1 MGKCAF
7 PADHPL
13 AAGMPW
19 RQATADLTN
28 MDAFF
33 SPLFA
38 EADGLLAVGCRF
50 TQLATG
56 SWVLRLPPS
65 VAQIDVD
72 AEEIGRHYPVALGVH
87 ADARLALE
95 GLLPLLPS
103 RPAALGA
110 AASGGRT
117 LAAARHRPTR
127 AAETRAAARRHRRPP
142 T

>member
-1 MGKCAF
+1 
-7 PADHPL
+7 
-13 AAGMPW
+13 MPW
-19 RQATADLTN
+19 RRATADLTS
-28 MDAFF
+28 MDDFF

-56 SWVLRLPPS
+56 SWALRLPPS

-95 GLLPLLPS
+95 ELLPLLPPEPG
-103 RPAALGA
+103 RPGRRRVRRANPGGCRGSTSSGRCGA
-110 AASGGRT
+110 CC
-117 LAAARHRPTR
+117 RPTPSC
-127 AAETRAAARRHRRPP
+127 PP

>member
-1 MGKCAF
+1 MSISAGAEAALRQIAERLGAPVFHTAMGKGAL

-19 RQATADLTN
+19 HRASADLTG
-28 MDAFF
+28 MSDYF

-56 SWVLRLPPS
+56 SWALRLPPS

-72 AEEIGRHYPVALGVH
+72 PDEIGRHYPVAQGVT

-95 GLLPLLPS
+95 ALLPF
-103 RPAALGA
+103 AAGRNPDAVGA
-110 AASGGRT
+110 AA
-117 LAAARHRPTR
+117 
-127 AAETRAAARRHRRPP
+127 AEG
-142 T
+142 

>member
-1 MGKCAF
+1 
-7 PADHPL
+7 
-13 AAGMPW
+13 MPW
-19 RQATADLTN
+19 RRATADLTGHGR
-28 MDAFF
+28 FF

-56 SWVLRLPPS
+56 SWALRLPPS

-72 AEEIGRHYPVALGVH
+72 PDEIGRHYPVALGVP

-95 GLLPLLPS
+95 QS
-103 RPAALGA
+103 A
-110 AASGGRT
+110 AASAGVTRPPWAAAAAEGRT
-117 LAAARHRPTR
+117 VAAARVDLSARCGACCRPTPSC
-127 AAETRAAARRHRRPP
+127 RP